1 MKLGIP
7 QMIMLSI
14 YLLSLGAAL
23 AKNGKEKVSKVSFG
37 ENFFVVAVYTGL
49 LYWGGFF

>member
-7 QMIMLSI
+7 QIIILAI
-14 YLLSLGAAL
+14 YLLSLGASL
-23 AKNGKEKVSKVSFG
+23 ANHGNEKISKTNFG
-37 ENFFVVAVYTGL
+37 EHLIIVMINLGL

>member
-7 QMIMLSI
+7 QIIIVVMYI
-14 YLLSLGAAL
+14 LSLGVSL
-23 AKNGKEKVSKVSFG
+23 ANHGEVKTSKTSFG
-37 ENFFVVAVYTGL
+37 SSLLGTIINLGL